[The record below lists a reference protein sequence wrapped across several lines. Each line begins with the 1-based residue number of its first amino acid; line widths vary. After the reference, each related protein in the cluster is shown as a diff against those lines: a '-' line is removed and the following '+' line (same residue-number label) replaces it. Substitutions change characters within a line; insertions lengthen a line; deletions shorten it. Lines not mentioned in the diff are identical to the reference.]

1 MRAVLSTCH
10 ALPSLVNALK
20 WTIVFSLL
28 QRGSDELFSSC
39 ISNGPYIMN
48 SGRGLPWRVNPFYG
62 SACRVWF
69 VCVAMTINPL
79 FKKSQSLLFP
89 PWLYLLLFF
98 FLAANGNDT
107 KKFKGDVRSPGVPSR
122 VVHVRKLPNDINE
135 AEVIGLGLP
144 FGKVTNLLMLK
155 GKNQVKTCRCRFVH
169 QTCMSCISRSN
180 SSLGLE
186 EEISFLDLCPHPKIL
201 TMILLSHPRDLVGRA
216 KLYILTFPGK
226 RLNLPWISSLSHVF
240 CDLQLCVKTLLKVS
254 NEIWLKTGK
263 PWLAMNIGA
272 QQNAYN

>member
-10 ALPSLVNALK
+10 AVPSLVNALK
-20 WTIVFSLL
+20 WTIVFFFLLL

-48 SGRGLPWRVNPFYG
+48 SGRGLPWRGESFFIEVLVV
-62 SACRVWF
+62 SVF
-69 VCVAMTINPL
+69 VLPWRSIHYSRRSRAFC
-79 FKKSQSLLFP
+79 SLPDCIHFC
-89 PWLYLLLFF
+89 F

-155 GKNQVKTCRCRFVH
+155 GKNQVRTGTCRPAH
-169 QTCMSCISRSN
+169 QTCMSFTQGWNLSFG
-180 SSLGLE
+180 LGQG
-186 EEISFLDLCPHPKIL
+186 SAFRPSVL
-201 TMILLSHPRDLVGRA
+201 TWTFWQWPFCGLVGRMIILHA
-216 KLYILTFPGK
+216 EVSWRNKLSPS
-226 RLNLPWISSLSHVF
+226 WMSSLSLVF
-240 CDLQLCVKTLLKVS
+240 HYLQLWVETC
-254 NEIWLKTGK
+254 
-263 PWLAMNIGA
+263 
-272 QQNAYN
+272 